1 MDSTPSLPPSQSG
14 CGRNSIVDRGQRNRL
29 AALIRRYLAGEVRSY
44 GFQEQLAEFRDS
56 PDSAVR
62 FVAKQEW
69 IFYGDTE
76 DIPALLSKPEW
87 DFTQRLLLLLES
99 DCVVRETVSL
109 QWSVTQVFALMT
121 LLGLLWIGYQQG
133 WGYHLLALAIPFG
146 LVPAVIMWVGD
157 DSPPGPSDQA
167 LFPFAAIPELKSICL
182 SVGFRKACYPERMK
196 EQWLGLGAGSASQTT
211 TYVVLV
217 VLSPLL
223 LIFQVFPKRKSKIS
237 VEAAR

>member
-1 MDSTPSLPPSQSG
+1 MDSTQIPPPNQSG
-14 CGRNSIVDRGQRNRL
+14 AGRSGMVDRGQRNRL

-109 QWSVTQVFALMT
+109 QWSVTQGFALLA
-121 LLGLLWIGYQQG
+121 LLGLLWIGDQQG

-157 DSPPGPSDQA
+157 DSPPSPSDQA
-167 LFPFAAIPELKSICL
+167 LFPFANIPELKSVCQA
-182 SVGFRKACYPERMK
+182 VGFRKARYPERMK
-196 EQWLGLGAGSASQTT
+196 EQLLGLRPGSTSQITM
-211 TYVVLV
+211 YLVLLI
-217 VLSPLL
+217 LSPILL
-223 LIFQVFPKRKSKIS
+223 FSQVFPSKKTY
-237 VEAAR
+237 VRVVTA

>member
-1 MDSTPSLPPSQSG
+1 MDSTQIPPPNQSG
-14 CGRNSIVDRGQRNRL
+14 AGRSGMVDRGQRNRL

-109 QWSVTQVFALMT
+109 QWSVTQGFALLA
-121 LLGLLWIGYQQG
+121 LLGLLWIGDQQG
-133 WGYHLLALAIPFG
+133 WGYHLLALAIPFA
-146 LVPAVIMWVGD
+146 LVPAVIIWVGD
-157 DSPPGPSDQA
+157 DSPCSPSAQA
-167 LFPFAAIPELKSICL
+167 LFPFATIKELRSVCQV
-182 SVGFRKACYPERMK
+182 VGFRKARYPERTK
-196 EQWLGLGAGSASQTT
+196 EQLQGMQANGASQITMFM
-211 TYVVLV
+211 VLL
-217 VLSPLL
+217 VLSPILL
-223 LIFQVFPKRKSKIS
+223 VFQVLPKRVAKIR
-237 VEAAR
+237 VTAI